1 MCRGPDSPQAYDG
14 KFAGRKEA
22 NGDVT
27 ARGRRRKKTEE
38 GDGYQILRKKT
49 EQSNLTG
56 LARPSESSFRP
67 PLTAQSMS
75 WKKVLSNTLSGIA
88 YHACAAHN
96 PPIRI
101 SWPVREWGLAFRG
114 FLQSLTFQ

>member
-1 MCRGPDSPQAYDG
+1 MCHGPDSPQAYDV

-38 GDGYQILRKKT
+38 GDGYQLLRKKT
-49 EQSNLTG
+49 EKSNLTG

-67 PLTAQSMS
+67 PLTPSGIRPR
-75 WKKVLSNTLSGIA
+75 TLSGAGLLLI
-88 YHACAAHN
+88 HQ
-96 PPIRI
+96 
-101 SWPVREWGLAFRG
+101 PVPAKV
-114 FLQSLTFQ
+114 

>member
-1 MCRGPDSPQAYDG
+1 MCHGPDSPQAYDA

-38 GDGYQILRKKT
+38 GDGYQLLRKKT
-49 EQSNLTG
+49 EKSNLTG

-67 PLTAQSMS
+67 PLT
-75 WKKVLSNTLSGIA
+75 
-88 YHACAAHN
+88 
-96 PPIRI
+96 
-101 SWPVREWGLAFRG
+101 F
-114 FLQSLTFQ
+114 FLFTIIYGMFSPQQ